1 MEHKKNING
10 PVRLIEIETIMSIHY
25 FEFGADFN
33 FSGETHDYWE
43 LVYIDRGKA
52 RVSANE
58 ASLSLSQGEIVF
70 HRPGEVHAI
79 ASDPADPPTV
89 FIITFRSGSEMMS
102 FFSGRRMTVP
112 TPLRKYITEMIS
124 DGQEAYILTD
134 DSPYEREL
142 VRRADGLIG
151 SEQLIILNL
160 EMLLIKL
167 IRSCSLPKLKNEDTK
182 NYDPLTARVVEM
194 LNNSVY
200 GRITVEAISTELGFS
215 RTHVSSEFKKC
226 CGKTISEYMTELK
239 VSEAKYLIRKGLYT
253 TSQISDFLCYDNPH
267 YFFRVFKKETG
278 MTPKQYALSVSFP
291 DKFAKKT

>member
-1 MEHKKNING
+1 
-10 PVRLIEIETIMSIHY
+10 LIEVDTIMSIHY

-52 RVSANE
+52 RVSAN
-58 ASLSLSQGEIVF
+58 SVLLKLSQGEIIF

-79 ASDPADPPTV
+79 ASDPTDPPTV
-89 FIITFRSGSEMMS
+89 FIITFRSGSEYMS

-112 TPLRKYITEMIS
+112 TPLRRYISEMIS

-142 VRRADGLIG
+142 VRREDGLIG
-151 SEQLIILNL
+151 SEQLIIMNL

-167 IRSCSLPKLKNEDTK
+167 IRSCSLPKLKNENTK
-182 NYDPLTARVVEM
+182 NYDPLTTRVVEM

-200 GRITVEAISTELGFS
+200 GRITVDAISKELGFS
-215 RTHVSSEFKKC
+215 RTHISSEFKKC

-239 VSEAKYLIRKGLYT
+239 VSEAKYLIRKRLYT
-253 TSQISDFLCYDNPH
+253 VSQISDFLCYDNPH

-278 MTPKQYALSVSFP
+278 MTPRQYALSVSFP